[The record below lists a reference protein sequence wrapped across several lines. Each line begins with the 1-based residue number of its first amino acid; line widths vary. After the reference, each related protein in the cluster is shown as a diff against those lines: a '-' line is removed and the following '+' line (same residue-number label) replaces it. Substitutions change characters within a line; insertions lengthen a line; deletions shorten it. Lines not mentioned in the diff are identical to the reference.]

1 MRGKYYNSIDAKN
14 RLIIPAKFRGEL
26 VQQDKGSCV
35 MAMGLDECLVLYP
48 EKVWEQELAKYDSL
62 PSLSP
67 EARKLRRFFYEN
79 AYDCEIDKQGRTV
92 IPPQLREMAKITGD
106 LVTIGMGDR
115 MEIWAKE
122 VYEGSENGGGIDPGS
137 FNALSEKYPV

>member
-14 RLIIPAKFRGEL
+14 RLIVPAKFRDDLSGN
-26 VQQDKGSCV
+26 CV
-35 MAMGLDECLVLYP
+35 MMKGFDDCLVLYP
-48 EKVWEQELAKYDSL
+48 EHVWEAEQAKYQTL
-62 PSLSP
+62 PGISA
-67 EARKLRRFFYEN
+67 EARRLTRYFNEN
-79 AYDCEIDKQGRTV
+79 SYDCDVDKQGRTV
-92 IPPQLREMAKITGD
+92 IPPQLRELAGIQKE

>member
-26 VQQDKGSCV
+26 KAEEEDKCV

-67 EARKLRRFFYEN
+67 EARRLRRFFYEN

-92 IPPQLREMAKITGD
+92 IPPQLREMAKISGE

-122 VYEGSENGGGIDPGS
+122 VYESSESGGGIDPGS
-137 FNALSEKYPV
+137 FSSLGDKFPV